1 MQKPKLLDQLRDV
14 IRYKH
19 YSFRTE
25 ETYIHW
31 VKRYIFF
38 HNKRHPQEMGRDEV
52 SRFLTHLAVEKKV
65 ASSTQ
70 NQAFSAILFLY
81 KNILKKD
88 LGLLENVT
96 RAKKPQK
103 LPVVFTKDE
112 VRSIILQLE
121 GEKWLIANLL
131 YGAGLRLNECLQLRV
146 KDIDFGYKQI
156 TVRDGKGHK
165 DRITILPGHIIERLT
180 RKLDKV
186 KCQHESDLKN
196 GFGTV
201 YLSYALERKYKN
213 ANKQWGWQYVFPATK
228 ISVDPRSTIRRR
240 HHLHESVMQRAIKQ
254 AIRQAGIH
262 KPGSCH
268 SLRHSFATHLLESGY
283 DIRTVQELLG
293 HKDVSTTM
301 IYTHVLN
308 KGGKGVQSPGDM
320 LFNSSNT
327 TAATAT
333 AARC

>member
-1 MQKPKLLDQLRDV
+1 MKKPKLLDQIRNV

-19 YSFRTE
+19 YSMRTE
-25 ETYIHW
+25 ESYVHW
-31 VKRYIFF
+31 VKRFIFF
-38 HNKRHPQEMGRDEV
+38 HNKRHPQEMGREEV
-52 SRFLTHLAVEKKV
+52 SQFLTHLAVKQKV

-81 KNILKKD
+81 KHVLQKE

-103 LPVVFTKDE
+103 LPVVFTTDE
-112 VRSIILQLE
+112 IRSILLHLE
-121 GEKWLIANLL
+121 GTKRLIANLL

-165 DRITILPGHIIERLT
+165 DRITVLPVHIIERLK
-180 RKLDKV
+180 RNLEKQKFL
-186 KCQHESDLKN
+186 HESDLKN

-201 YLSYALERKYKN
+201 YLPYALERKYKN
-213 ANKQWGWQYVFPATK
+213 ANRQWGWQYAFPATK
-228 ISVDPRSTIRRR
+228 ISVDPRSKIRRR

-293 HKDVSTTM
+293 HKDVKTTM

-308 KGGKGVQSPGDM
+308 RGGKGVQSPADM
-320 LFNSSNT
+320 LFHNNRGGT
-327 TAATAT
+327 Q
-333 AARC
+333 